1 MMPLQ
6 LLCRK
11 IIILIHKT
19 IYKIQSLKTDGQ
31 KRVALQFPEGLLLFS
46 TTIAELLEKFTGCI
60 CIIMGNVTYGACCID
75 DISPRLLGCSLLVHY
90 GHSCLVPINKTTIQT
105 LYVFVDIEIDREH
118 FISSIRANFK
128 AGSKIALISTIQ
140 FVATLQTS
148 AQELSDYEIVLQ
160 HNQPLSPGE
169 VLGCTAPS
177 VGDCDALIYL
187 GDGRFH
193 LEAGMIA
200 NPKVQ
205 AYRYDPYDQKFTREN
220 YDHELMKK
228 NRKGQIEQAKT
239 AKSFGIILSTLGR
252 QGNPKILENVIR
264 LIEKQGKDH
273 FTILMA
279 EIFPDKLALFEDID
293 CWIQIACPRLSIDWG
308 LGFEKPLL
316 TPFEAAVALQEAEW
330 QQEVY
335 PMDFYSYKTLGNWTN
350 NHKDNNPNHPEH
362 REERKRLRREH
373 LKIKS

>member
-1 MMPLQ
+1 M
-6 LLCRK
+6 
-11 IIILIHKT
+11 
-19 IYKIQSLKTDGQ
+19 
-31 KRVALQFPEGLLLFS
+31 
-46 TTIAELLEKFTGCI
+46 
-60 CIIMGNVTYGACCID
+60 
-75 DISPRLLGCSLLVHY
+75 
-90 GHSCLVPINKTTIQT
+90 
-105 LYVFVDIEIDREH
+105 
-118 FISSIRANFK
+118 
-128 AGSKIALISTIQ
+128 
-140 FVATLQTS
+140 
-148 AQELSDYEIVLQ
+148 
-160 HNQPLSPGE
+160 
-169 VLGCTAPS
+169 
-177 VGDCDALIYL
+177 IYL

-220 YDHELMKK
+220 YDHELMKT
-228 NRKGQIEQAKT
+228 NRKGQIELAKK

-330 QQEVY
+330 QQDVY
-335 PMDFYSYKTLGNWTN
+335 PMDFYRFKNIIHSSFTCC
-350 NHKDNNPNHPEH
+350 
-362 REERKRLRREH
+362 
-373 LKIKS
+373 